1 MEKRINTVFGL
12 YMKGDMMIE
21 FNGYL
26 TGVSQKFFCKRIV
39 RLQQLWMGS
48 SVMIAFFLIPAVM
61 QMIFGDVDIIGNLRM
76 IIILYAILFV
86 ITISLP
92 NIQTKKEKEKITPQK
107 VFIEDDTIVSR
118 SNAVAERRCLKDVK
132 EVRDYGEFYYFVF
145 YLRGYSYRFVCQKN
159 LLSKGTLEEFESLFE
174 GKIKRMRPK
183 STKNAAPVP
192 SSNEIKEECAKN
204 ETAAESGTIEFNGR
218 LTGNTLKNYRKRAFK
233 QNLFTYVFFLDCGL
247 PCWFFICCFI
257 MPVKYILCIV
267 VPLLVALSVILP
279 CLKSKLEKDK
289 FVPKNITVKN
299 GTITYV
305 SDAVTQSIGTQQIKY
320 VKDCDEYYE
329 LILAGFFKY
338 SPAFICQKDLLS
350 QGSLDEFEALFKG
363 KIKKM

>member
-1 MEKRINTVFGL
+1 
-12 YMKGDMMIE
+12 
-21 FNGYL
+21 
-26 TGVSQKFFCKRIV
+26 
-39 RLQQLWMGS
+39 
-48 SVMIAFFLIPAVM
+48 
-61 QMIFGDVDIIGNLRM
+61 
-76 IIILYAILFV
+76 
-86 ITISLP
+86 
-92 NIQTKKEKEKITPQK
+92 
-107 VFIEDDTIVSR
+107 
-118 SNAVAERRCLKDVK
+118 
-132 EVRDYGEFYYFVF
+132 
-145 YLRGYSYRFVCQKN
+145 
-159 LLSKGTLEEFESLFE
+159 
-174 GKIKRMRPK
+174 
-183 STKNAAPVP
+183 
-192 SSNEIKEECAKN
+192 
-204 ETAAESGTIEFNGR
+204 
-218 LTGNTLKNYRKRAFK
+218 
-233 QNLFTYVFFLDCGL
+233 
-247 PCWFFICCFI
+247 

-267 VPLLVALSVILP
+267 VPLLVALYVILP

>member
-1 MEKRINTVFGL
+1 M
-12 YMKGDMMIE
+12 
-21 FNGYL
+21 
-26 TGVSQKFFCKRIV
+26 
-39 RLQQLWMGS
+39 
-48 SVMIAFFLIPAVM
+48 
-61 QMIFGDVDIIGNLRM
+61 
-76 IIILYAILFV
+76 
-86 ITISLP
+86 
-92 NIQTKKEKEKITPQK
+92 
-107 VFIEDDTIVSR
+107 FIEDDTIVSR

-145 YLRGYSYRFVCQKN
+145 YLRGYSYRFVCQKS

-247 PCWFFICCFI
+247 PCWFFICWFI

-350 QGSLDEFEALFKG
+350 QGSLDEFEALFQG